1 MKKKRKRESIER
13 ETKLLADRESL
24 RLMREFHEQ
33 AAFAY
38 QKLIDRCTCEI
49 GEERGLQ
56 P

>member
-24 RLMREFHEQ
+24 RLREFHEQ
-33 AAFAY
+33 TAFAH